1 MNNRVE
7 PNELDVHALLRTFS
21 WLRFGFAFTAV
32 LLLSL
37 SRSLFSAETIANW
50 IRLATLAIWVIY
62 FSVPQIQHWLKKAYL
77 PIGLVGMTASS
88 LLSEIM
94 TQWMLIDANQ
104 TPLAFGSQSR
114 IYLTLFVVILCAAWL
129 YRFRVALALS
139 VSAMLMNMLL
149 YWFFLEVTPSMSP
162 VDFSQLLQIS
172 VMSAIIFGLIGYVVS
187 GLSRSVQNRRIEL
200 AAANQKLAHYA
211 GRLEELTISRE
222 RNRMARELHD
232 TLAHTLSGLTVQLE
246 ATQLYLDVDEATAKR
261 LLNQSLEATR
271 FGLQETRRALQSLRA
286 SPLEDLG
293 LVLALR
299 GLAESAESRAHLKL
313 KLDLPTQPIELPA
326 AIEQGI
332 YRIAQEAVY
341 NVVKHATAQTLTLS
355 LTINGKIKLMVADD
369 GVGFSVPDK
378 PSAEFENAA
387 TKDAEGGHYGLV
399 GIRERAALI
408 NGQVTITS
416 QLGQGTTILLTV
428 DRE

>member
-1 MNNRVE
+1 MLNTKSA

-21 WLRFGFAFTAV
+21 WLRFGFVFITV
-32 LLLSL
+32 FWLSL
-37 SRSLFSAETIANW
+37 SRSLFSAEAITSW
-50 IRLATLAIWVIY
+50 IRLPIVAIWAIY
-62 FSVPQIQHWLKKAYL
+62 FSVPQIQQWLKKAYL
-77 PIGLVGMTASS
+77 PIGLVGLTASS
-88 LLSEIM
+88 LMIEM
-94 TQWMLIDANQ
+94 ATQWLLIGESR
-104 TPLAFGSQSR
+104 TSLAFGSQSR
-114 IYLTLFVVILCAAWL
+114 IYLTLFVVILCTAWL
-129 YRFRVALALS
+129 YHFRVVLALS
-139 VSAMLMNMLL
+139 VSAVLMNMLL
-149 YWFFLEVTPSMSP
+149 YRFFLEITPAVFP
-162 VDFSQLLQIS
+162 QLIQIS
-172 VMSAIIFGLIGYVVS
+172 AMSAIIFGLIGYVVS
-187 GLSRSVQNRRIEL
+187 GLSQSVQNRRIEL

-261 LLNQSLEATR
+261 LLDQSLEATR

-299 GLAESAESRAHLKL
+299 GLAESAESRAHLNL
-313 KLDLPTQPIELPA
+313 KLDLPTRPIELPA

-355 LTINGKIKLMVADD
+355 LTTNGKIELMVADD
-369 GVGFSVPDK
+369 GVGFLVPDK
-378 PSAEFENAA
+378 SLA
-387 TKDAEGGHYGLV
+387 KDAEGGHYGLV
-399 GIRERAALI
+399 GIHERAALI

-416 QLGQGTTILLTV
+416 QLGQGTTVLLTV